1 MKATQK
7 TLLATALVAAGLFS
21 GAAFADASDRGC
33 EQSGGKAAGCTVNS
47 GGQGGQGGLGG
58 EGGQGGT
65 GGNAS
70 ATGGVGVGVGVGVG
84 IGGAGG
90 VGNGGAGGNATATGG
105 VGLGGVGI
113 GGGAV
118 IQKGAVDNR
127 NYNANKQAQGQL
139 QGQQQ
144 GQSQDATAIGINK
157 NDNKNLNTN
166 VSGAEANAV
175 NAGNNQSVEVNANTY
190 IPAEQT
196 IRYEGSYTVKNVP
209 SMDAP
214 NITSSNDTCM
224 GSASG
229 AVAGPGFGVSVGS
242 TFTDDNCIMLK
253 NARELWNMGMRA
265 AALAHMCSDP
275 EVAKS
280 LEVTG
285 YKCPARGDQPAAGG
299 SQGAPAPV
307 TDRDWNSMYR
317 GG

>member
-1 MKATQK
+1 MKSTQK
-7 TLLATALVAAGLFS
+7 TLLAAALVAAGLFS
-21 GAAFADASDRGC
+21 GSVFAAQGGEGNNTNCNGVGNPNSPCAG
-33 EQSGGKAAGCTVNS
+33 SGVVDG
-47 GGQGGQGGLGG
+47 GGQGGA
-58 EGGQGGT
+58 

-70 ATGGVGVGVGVGVG
+70 ATGGVG
-84 IGGAGG
+84 I
-90 VGNGGAGGNATATGG
+90 
-105 VGLGGVGI
+105 GVGI

-127 NYNANKQAQGQL
+127 NYNANKQAQGQI

-157 NDNKNLNTN
+157 NLN
-166 VSGAEANAV
+166 VSRAEANAV

-229 AVAGPGFGVSVGS
+229 SVAGPGFGVAVGS
-242 TFTDDNCIMLK
+242 TFTDANCIMLK

-280 LEVTG
+280 LDLTG
-285 YKCPARGDQPAAGG
+285 YKCPDRNAQP
-299 SQGAPAPV
+299 APAPV
-307 TDRDWNSMYR
+307 VERDWNTMY
-317 GG
+317 GGN